1 MCTFQTYQS
10 KVALARSITVIDFF
24 ASSRCLVEWIMTRG
38 VCFKHYV
45 CTKIYRCTIIYDVCS
60 YNTQRLQRKNP
71 LWGDDDES
79 VAVSSFIIEIKPRKL
94 PFNFPGCS
102 LLSNSLNWLIINYVP
117 LKTWHKHHKDRL
129 FNHYNYITFFPLAPN
144 PNPLL

>member
-1 MCTFQTYQS
+1 M
-10 KVALARSITVIDFF
+10 
-24 ASSRCLVEWIMTRG
+24 
-38 VCFKHYV
+38 
-45 CTKIYRCTIIYDVCS
+45 YRCTIIYDVCS

-102 LLSNSLNWLIINYVP
+102 LLSNNLN
-117 LKTWHKHHKDRL
+117 
-129 FNHYNYITFFPLAPN
+129 
-144 PNPLL
+144 

>member
-1 MCTFQTYQS
+1 MYLS
-10 KVALARSITVIDFF
+10 DLSIKGCFGEIDHGDWFLCF
-24 ASSRCLVEWIMTRG
+24 VTMPCRMNYDARCLFQAL
-38 VCFKHYV
+38 C
-45 CTKIYRCTIIYDVCS
+45 IYDVCS

-117 LKTWHKHHKDRL
+117 LKTWHKHHRDRL